1 MQNSHESYTS
11 SKKKLHCRCFP
22 MNFAKFSRIV
32 FYRTPPT
39 SATGFFSFAKLFF
52 ATCSTNRNQVFSIFE
67 YVFRK
72 VKWMQGSWIS
82 WNLYSLYFAKQTTQ
96 LLQQGNS
103 CCCRHFSETPEINL
117 YWISVLHCPEILRLE
132 VTEAAADVIH
142 WFRGVL

>member
-1 MQNSHESYTS
+1 MQNSHESCTS

-22 MNFAKFSRIV
+22 MNFAKFLRIL
-32 FYRTPPT
+32 FYRTPRT
-39 SATGFFSFAKLFF
+39 TATGFFSFAKLFF
-52 ATCSTNRNQVFSIFE
+52 ATCLTNRNQIFSIFE

-82 WNLYSLYFAKQTTQ
+82 WTLYSLYFAKQTTQ

-117 YWISVLHCPEILRLE
+117 YWIPVLHCPEILRLE

>member
-1 MQNSHESYTS
+1 MQNSHESCTS

-22 MNFAKFSRIV
+22 MNFAKFLSSYLLI
-32 FYRTPPT
+32 
-39 SATGFFSFAKLFF
+39 AKQFF
-52 ATCSTNRNQVFSIFE
+52 ATCLTNRNQVFSIFE

-82 WNLYSLYFAKQTTQ
+82 WTLYSLYFAKQTTQ

-117 YWISVLHCPEILRLE
+117 YWISVLYCPEILRLK